1 MEEQEQDAE
10 FIRDLQ
16 DFFLPYSTAGKT
28 APLSSLSLIPLT
40 LIPLSLYPFLLSPLL
55 FPYPQFHM
63 AGYFRGYRH
72 RYYISVHIIPVYVP
86 VELPAEY
93 PVMELGGNSF

>member
-1 MEEQEQDAE
+1 MYKWGMEEQEQDAE

-40 LIPLSLYPFLLSPLL
+40 LISLTLPLPPVPHGRVFSWVQTQVL
-55 FPYPQFHM
+55 H
-63 AGYFRGYRH
+63 
-72 RYYISVHIIPVYVP
+72 ISTYNTRVRTR
-86 VELPAEY
+86 
-93 PVMELGGNSF
+93 